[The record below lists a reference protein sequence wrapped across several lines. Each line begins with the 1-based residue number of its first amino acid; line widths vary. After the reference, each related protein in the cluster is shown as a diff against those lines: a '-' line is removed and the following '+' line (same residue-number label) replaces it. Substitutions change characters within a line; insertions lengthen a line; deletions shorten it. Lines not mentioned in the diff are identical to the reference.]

1 MPTLAQQRPA
11 VELELKGVE
20 FDRTETGGI
29 GMEPKLA
36 SMP

>member
-1 MPTLAQQRPA
+1 MPGLPQQRPA
-11 VELELKGVE
+11 VELEGVE

>member
-11 VELELKGVE
+11 FELEDVELE
-20 FDRTETGGI
+20 RMETGGI